1 MSTWLAD
8 FFERSDLSQY
18 PVALRTRGGI
28 GFQVGSVVVSNFV
41 GHAVHYLDGRE
52 WKPITLKHSHGK
64 FEGSPFGWNG
74 YAVTFKGKVLFQPE
88 SVTFNGVM
96 RPLEFFRKENRLIAY
111 VPSIGTYEILFTENG
126 VRELLTIPEPLDG
139 ELSFQVAHAAKPKS
153 LHKQKRRVIGVD
165 GLEGDVYQLTKD
177 MAYPLVIDPDYSGDS
192 GDGVVLGSSTVYAT
206 AQSTAT
212 NHGTATDY
220 IYVGQYYSVPNY
232 VVHRMFEKFD
242 TSGIPD
248 GDTISSVVMTLT
260 AQSDASATD
269 FDVQIKKCDWSAS
282 DPLSSGNRDTA
293 YDDCAAAAQDD
304 NIWRNTSGLS
314 TNTQY
319 ASGSL
324 STAWV
329 SKTGYSYY
337 GLMSSREGTTP
348 TGNEFIAINS
358 TNHATASYRPF
369 LTVTHASASR
379 KSLALLGVG

>member
-8 FFERSDLSQY
+8 FIERSDLNQY

-28 GFQVGSVVVSNFV
+28 GFQVGSAVVSNFV

-74 YAVTFKGKVLFQPE
+74 YAVTFKGRVLFQPE

-126 VRELLTIPEPLDG
+126 VRELLTIPEPLEG

-153 LHKQKRRVIGVD
+153 LHKQKRRVLGVD

-177 MAYPLVIDPDYSGDS
+177 MAYPLVIDPDYSGDTA
-192 GDGVVLGSSTVYAT
+192 DGYVLGIDSSYST

-212 NHGTATDY
+212 NHSSSGDVTT
-220 IYVGQYYSVPNY
+220 GQTFNVTYQIF
-232 VVHRMFEKFD
+232 RGLLKFD

-248 GDTISSVVMTLT
+248 GDTISNVTMTLT
-260 AQSDASATD
+260 ANSDLSTTD
-269 FDVQIKKCDWSAS
+269 FDAVIRKYDWSGQ
-282 DPLSSGNRDTA
+282 DPLDSSNRDTA
-293 YDDCAAAAQDD
+293 FDGCIASSADD
-304 NIWRNTSGLS
+304 NIWRNTSGIS
-314 TNTQY
+314 TGTQY
-319 ASGSL
+319 ASGNL
-324 STAWV
+324 STSWP
-329 SKTGYSYY
+329 SKTGYTYY
-337 GLMSSREGTTP
+337 GLTTSREGTTP
-348 TGNEFIAINS
+348 TGNEFVGFASQN
-358 TNHATASYRPF
+358 NFTASYRPF